1 MSQTMKL
8 VLGIVIA
15 VMVLA
20 SGYLYWQ
27 HKMMQTSAGTPSEVT
42 TLPSGNDTSDEALD
56 KDLGSIDTQIQG
68 VSSDNA
74 DVSASVTA
82 VQQ

>member
-27 HKMMQTSAGTPSEVT
+27 HRMLQSSTETPSEVT
-42 TLPSGNDTSDEALD
+42 TLPSGTDTSDAALD
-56 KDLGSIDTQIQG
+56 KDLGSIDTQIKG
-68 VSSDNA
+68 VNSDNA
-74 DVSASVTA
+74 DVGASVTA